1 MTEYDN
7 DLVKQMHN
15 DINIILTF
23 GGLLSTV
30 IATFIVGM
38 QPNPGDTTNA
48 LLVQL
53 IYLTVSGTNSVPD
66 ISNLSSSTQYPSS
79 TVLAQELAYSGLMFS
94 LLAAFGSVMVKL
106 LLYKSK

>member
-1 MTEYDN
+1 MGQILNVLQYSIITKERRKDDNSRFWATYEKVSTEYDN

-48 LLVQL
+48 LLFQL
-53 IYLTVSGTNSVPD
+53 IY
-66 ISNLSSSTQYPSS
+66 
-79 TVLAQELAYSGLMFS
+79 
-94 LLAAFGSVMVKL
+94 
-106 LLYKSK
+106 